1 MNFTGKTAM
10 VTGSGSGIGKEASV
24 LLASK
29 GCEVFCLDIN
39 EKDGMRA
46 VDDIKSAGGKAYFY
60 HVDLTI
66 ESDVEKTVEE
76 ILKNHNKIDILVHS
90 AGISTKCALAD
101 ATLEMWNKIIN
112 VNLTGT
118 FLIAKAVSRAMIR
131 QNYGRIVIISS
142 GSAITGSGGGPHYA
156 ASKAGQI
163 GLTRSLANELAG
175 YNITVNAIGPRS
187 IDTPLLDKLYG
198 EEYKNNIIKKIPVR
212 RMGTAK
218 DVAELAVFLAS
229 DVSGFITGQFILV
242 DGGRTFSN

>member
-1 MNFTGKTAM
+1 MSFTGNTA
-10 VTGSGSGIGKEASV
+10 VITGSGSGIGKEVAIS
-24 LLASK
+24 LASK
-29 GCEVFCLDIN
+29 GCEVFCMDIN
-39 EKDGMRA
+39 EGDGQK
-46 VDDIKSAGGKAYFY
+46 VVEDINAAGGKAYFY

-76 ILKNHNKIDILVHS
+76 ILKNHSKIDILVHS

-101 ATLEMWNKIIN
+101 VTLEMWNKILN

-118 FLIAKAVSRAMIR
+118 FLITKAVSKAMIR
-131 QNYGRIVIISS
+131 QNYGRIIIISS

-198 EEYKNNIIKKIPVR
+198 EEYKKAIIKKIPVR